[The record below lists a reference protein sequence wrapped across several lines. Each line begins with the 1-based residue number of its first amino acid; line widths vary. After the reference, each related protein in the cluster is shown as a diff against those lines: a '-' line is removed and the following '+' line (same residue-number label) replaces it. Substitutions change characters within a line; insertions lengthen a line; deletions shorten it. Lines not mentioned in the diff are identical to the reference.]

1 MYARAVEEAAVTLR
15 DLRRAEWE
23 DLGLGLV
30 ALGSAIAA
38 TKILPSLALP
48 LFLGGVAIGA
58 RGLRALW
65 LRWDLVERLAGER
78 DAYVISEVLDRA
90 LRETTMERRRAFAA
104 VIRTYLGDPENPRLR
119 FLQAELEDLA
129 ADLENPGLT
138 LQPSSG
144 VACFRLLCDPLAR
157 GLLDPAVS
165 AEELRARIAEVR
177 LGLTRVPDARAGTR
191 NRS

>member
-1 MYARAVEEAAVTLR
+1 MYARAVEEAAITLR

-23 DLGLGLV
+23 DLALGLV

-38 TKILPSLALP
+38 TTILPSLALP

-78 DAYVISEVLDRA
+78 DAYVISEVRDRA
-90 LRETTMERRRAFAA
+90 LRETTMGRRRAFAA
-104 VIRTYLGDPENPRLR
+104 VIRTYLCDPENARLR
-119 FLQAELEDLA
+119 FLEAELEDLA
-129 ADLENPGLT
+129 AELEDPDLT

-144 VACFRLLCDPLAR
+144 VACFHLLGDPLAR
-157 GLLDPAVS
+157 RLLDPAVS
-165 AEELRARIAEVR
+165 DEELRARIAEVR
-177 LGLTRVPDARAGTR
+177 SGLTRRPDAVAGT
-191 NRS
+191 SD